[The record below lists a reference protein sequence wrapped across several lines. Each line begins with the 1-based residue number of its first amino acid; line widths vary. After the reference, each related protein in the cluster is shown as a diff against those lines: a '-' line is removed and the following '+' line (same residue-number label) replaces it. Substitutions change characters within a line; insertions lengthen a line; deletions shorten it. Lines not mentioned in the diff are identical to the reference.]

1 MKLKKT
7 AFEYKAIVLAVALLV
22 LVACICACK
31 RTEDQKDPTET
42 TEESESVSESASET
56 SSGTSDE
63 TPTDLTLFENG
74 KTEYTLVRPDN
85 ATSDIA
91 AAAKVVYD
99 AMNALLDG
107 TMMNYQ
113 TDFVYSG
120 APVLEKEIL
129 LGETS
134 RAESAAVYAELAKI
148 NGNCYIIKAVGEKIV
163 IAGTNTSML
172 NKAVEYF
179 VNNYLTEKEGR
190 ITMSLTEEHMSEI
203 IVKQPYTV
211 IDAVEG
217 DAVAKAVLLGT
228 IERDGDY
235 RVAQGA
241 CTDGKHIYII
251 LENQNTGGQG
261 YKKESHY
268 CKIVKLDAKTLET
281 VKVSEPLLLD
291 HGNDCT
297 YNSDTNEIVVAHNA
311 PNKRFLSFV
320 DADTL
325 ELKRTDKNNTQDM
338 YAIAYHAGYKKYVV
352 GISSTYDYG
361 VYSNYPKLPKR
372 FAGLDTG
379 YIKQGLECDD
389 KYVYFVQYKQN
400 VITVHDWEG
409 HHIRTIEITNVYDE
423 PEAIFYIG
431 DQMYMT
437 SFRGRVGGSNI
448 YRLDIRPKS

>member
-1 MKLKKT
+1 MKKLPLK
-7 AFEYKAIVLAVALLV
+7 LLSAVCALLLLASTAV
-22 LVACICACK
+22 LFASCNDNK
-31 RTEDQKDPTET
+31 ESDESTET
-42 TEESESVSESASET
+42 PAGSEFESASET
-56 SSGTSDE
+56 SNGTSDE

-91 AAAKVVYD
+91 SAAKVVYD

-107 TMMNYQ
+107 TIMNYQ

-129 LGETS
+129 VGETS

-163 IAGTNTSML
+163 IAGTSTSML

-190 ITMSLTEEHMSEI
+190 ITMSITEEHMSEI

-228 IERDGDY
+228 LERDGDY

-241 CTDGKHIYII
+241 CTDGKNIYII

-261 YKKESHY
+261 YQKESHY
-268 CKIVKLDAKTLET
+268 CKIVKLDAKTLKT

-325 ELKRTDKNNTQDM
+325 ELKRTDKKNTQDM

-352 GISSTYDYG
+352 GIASTYDYG
-361 VYSNYPKLPKR
+361 VYSDYPKLPKR

-379 YIKQGLECDD
+379 YIKQGMECDD
-389 KYVYFVQYKQN
+389 KYVYFVQYNQN
-400 VITVHDWEG
+400 VITVHDWKG
-409 HHIRTIEITNVYDE
+409 NYIRTIEITNVYDE
-423 PEAIFYIG
+423 PEAIFCIG

-448 YRLDIRPKS
+448 YRLDIGPKS